1 MIRIQKARQLI
12 RENKLKKDGKNEF
25 SRYDY
30 FTPEMVEKLV
40 SEACDKVGIIP
51 IFSLQ
56 ADEFGMF
63 GQVNIYDLEN
73 KLIAA
78 TMMRTVAPSI
88 KATNETQQMGGC
100 MTYTRRYMLMSLF
113 GIMDNSLDFDAH
125 DNRPKAATTKNNPP
139 QATGKPLM
147 NDATF
152 NNLCTR
158 LYAEGEE
165 LLEKAKKAYA
175 LTSDQ
180 IAKAEI
186 ILSERS
192 AQ

>member
-1 MIRIQKARQLI
+1 MKQIQQARQII
-12 RENKLKKDGKNEF
+12 RAKKLKKDGANTF
-25 SRYDY
+25 SKYDY

-40 SEACDKVGIIP
+40 SEACDEVGIVP

-56 ADEFGMF
+56 ADEFGMY
-63 GQVNIYDLEN
+63 GQVNVYDLN
-73 KLIAA
+73 DKLIAA

-113 GIMDNSLDFDAH
+113 GIADNSLDFDAH
-125 DNRPKAATTKNNPP
+125 DNRPKAPQAKTTPP
-139 QATGKPLM
+139 QATGKPTM
-147 NDATF
+147 NDTTF
-152 NNLCTR
+152 NQLCTR
-158 LYAEGEE
+158 LYSEGEE
-165 LLEKAKKAYA
+165 LLEKAKKAYT

-186 ILSERS
+186 ILSERNT
-192 AQ
+192 